1 MVPDSPLYE
10 KILYIS
16 KERLDSVTKTLKS
29 GKEVTAE
36 AIEQLMV
43 PEDLSDKSVLVPI
56 DVSVEA
62 FGEFYEGHEE
72 LLEELGPK
80 AFAEAVVE
88 AAKLFEKT
96 KANFKDDE
104 RPIPM
109 TIGEWKA
116 EPDDDDDAEEEEE
129 DEEEAEEEGEDG
141 DEEEDAEAEEPA
153 AKKAKKA

>member
-29 GKEVTAE
+29 GKEITSE

-62 FGEFYEGHEE
+62 FGEVYEGHEE

-80 AFAEAVVE
+80 AFAEAVIE
-88 AAKLFEKT
+88 GAKLFEKS
-96 KANFKDDE
+96 KSNFKDEE

-116 EPDDDDDAEEEEE
+116 EPDDDE
-129 DEEEAEEEGEDG
+129 DEED
-141 DEEEDAEAEEPA
+141 
-153 AKKAKKA
+153 